1 MKKLILVLSLVS
13 SSAFATP
20 QECTSVLNNMTSLI
34 YTYRDAIVACKE
46 MKSKGEESSHSYEG
60 YRRIARSTEETY
72 ARGQA
77 LCNQVCDDT
86 FFCEGNLAGACE

>member
-20 QECTSVLNNMTSLI
+20 QECTSVLNNMTSLL
-34 YTYRDAIVACKE
+34 YTYRDTLVACRDLKA
-46 MKSKGEESSHSYEG
+46 KGEENGRSYEG

-86 FFCEGNLAGACE
+86 FFCEGGMSGACQ